1 MEEKK
6 NSVKKHLFSNGKLD
20 VLKMTYLAVLTAIV
34 VVLQFIPIRIATF
47 ELALSIPVIV
57 IGSAVCGMGGGAW
70 LGFVFGFIVLLLP
83 GTAAYM
89 SFNAFGTILTV
100 LLKGILAG
108 VCSGVVYNLLKRFN
122 CYLAALVAAVSAT
135 VVNTGVF
142 LIGSLIFFEG
152 NIQMVIEVLISIN
165 FLIELAVN
173 VILVP
178 TVYRLINIKKRK

>member
-6 NSVKKHLFSNGKLD
+6 SILKRNLFSNKKPD

-57 IGSAVCGMGGGAW
+57 IGSALCGMGGGAW
-70 LGFVFGFIVLLLP
+70 LGFVFGFVVLFLP

-89 SFNAFGTILTV
+89 SFNAFGTIVTV
-100 LLKGILAG
+100 LLKGVLAG
-108 VCSGVVYNLLKRFN
+108 VTAGFVYELLKRFN
-122 CYLAALVAAVSAT
+122 LYLAALVAAVSAT

-152 NIQMVIEVLISIN
+152 NIQTVINVLISVN
-165 FLIELAVN
+165 FLVELAVN

-178 TVYRLINIKKRK
+178 TVYRLINLKKKK